1 MSPLLIH
8 ISREV
13 LVKAIQHVYKAVS
26 NNSRGTRIS
35 GIHIFAGSEGVV
47 FVGSGTSLTVQYKVC
62 IPDRK
67 VQILNQGSIAC
78 QANYFYEICRKL
90 IDDIVVIE
98 VNEQRMLKITSG
110 NTQVRLN
117 GMFLGGSTLLL
128 PIDHQQTTNHL
139 QVSCN
144 RLVTMIKQVAGA
156 ASTTDTKPIFMGVSL
171 EIQENQL
178 TMIATDGVVRMAK
191 CSISIDNDMR
201 GIASAVIPG
210 ANLLEI
216 AKMLAND
223 DITHVTIELSH
234 SEITFMTPNLLIK
247 SALIDG
253 LYPST
258 QRLVPHLHV
267 SEVVLNNK
275 LFKQLLDRVSVL
287 ADHHLITMHVSGGK
301 LSLLSNKAEI
311 GDVSDVLHLDKQ
323 SGEDFIITIN
333 EKYLISTLR
342 CIDEDHIRIRFTG
355 SRSPIMI
362 LPVLE
367 ESKWLFLL
375 TPVLTKSS

>member
-8 ISREV
+8 ISREI

-35 GIHIFAGSEGVV
+35 GIYIFAGSEGVV
-47 FVGSGTSLTVQYKVC
+47 FRGSGTSLTVQYKAC
-62 IPDRK
+62 SSDRK
-67 VQILNQGSIAC
+67 VRVLNQGSIAC

-90 IDDIVVIE
+90 IDDIVIIK
-98 VNEQRMLKITSG
+98 VNEQGLLTITSG
-110 NTQVRLN
+110 STQVRLN
-117 GMFLGGSTLLL
+117 GMFLRDSPFLSTR
-128 PIDHQQTTNHL
+128 DHQQSTHL
-139 QVSCN
+139 HVSCN
-144 RLVTMIKQVAGA
+144 RLVTMIKQVAGV

-191 CSISIDNDMR
+191 CSISIENDTR

-210 ANLLEI
+210 ANLIEI
-216 AKMLAND
+216 AKMLGND
-223 DITHVTIELSH
+223 DFTHVMIELSH
-234 SEITFMTPNLLIK
+234 SEIKFMTPNLLIK

-253 LYPST
+253 SYPST
-258 QRLVPHLHV
+258 QRLVPHFHV

-275 LFKQLLDRVSVL
+275 SFKQLLDRVSVL

-301 LSLLSNKAEI
+301 LSLLSNTAEI

-323 SGEDFIITIN
+323 FGEDFSITIN
-333 EKYLISTLR
+333 AKYLISTLR

-355 SRSPIMI
+355 SRRPIML

-367 ESKWLFLL
+367 ESKWLFLI